1 MNQITVTP
9 ETDPQRIDQF
19 SIRSSPMVQKLVN
32 TIVSQEYEVYVFT
45 QDGSHFVSE
54 VLGLDW
60 KQGLIWIGTP
70 YEKNLAKK
78 CNGQTPYILVS
89 FPDGIKV
96 QFSGMGLVHTQYEG
110 AEAICLEIPTVIVRL
125 QQRNFFRVIADDE
138 LNRQISI
145 TIPGL
150 PDPENIVDI
159 SLAGCGMM
167 LRKHPDLTIGSILK
181 NARLQLP
188 DGNGSIFIDLE
199 VRNLYPLHDT
209 PELVQVGCEMRLV
222 KRTDE
227 HRLQRF
233 LLSTERRQRAARHS
247 VD

>member
-9 ETDPQRIDQF
+9 ETDPQRLEKF
-19 SIRSSPMVQKLVN
+19 SIRSAPMVQKLVN
-32 TIVSQEYEVYVFT
+32 TIVSNEYEVYVFT
-45 QDGSHFVSE
+45 HDGTHFVSE

-70 YEKNLAKK
+70 YEKSLAKK
-78 CNGQTPYILVS
+78 CNGQTSYVLVS
-89 FPDGIKV
+89 FPEGIKV
-96 QFSGMGLVHTQYEG
+96 QFSGTGLVHTQYEG
-110 AEAICLEIPTVIVRL
+110 AESICLEIPSSIVRL

-138 LNRQISI
+138 LNRQISV
-145 TIPGL
+145 TIPSL
-150 PDPENIVDI
+150 PDPESIVDI
-159 SLAGCGMM
+159 SLAGCGI
-167 LRKHPDLTIGSILK
+167 LIKKHPDVVIGAIFK

-188 DGNGSIFIDLE
+188 GETNSLFVDLE
-199 VRNLYPLHDT
+199 VRNLYPQHDT

-233 LLSTERRQRAARHS
+233 LLATERRQRAARHS

>member
-1 MNQITVTP
+1 MNQVTVIP
-9 ETDPQRIDQF
+9 ETDPQRIEQF

-45 QDGSHFVSE
+45 QEGSHFVSE

-78 CNGQTPYILVS
+78 CNAQTPYVLVS

-96 QFSGMGLVHTQYEG
+96 QFSGTGLVHTQFEG
-110 AEAICLEIPTVIVRL
+110 AEAICLKIPTTIIRL
-125 QQRNFFRVIADDE
+125 QLRNFFRVIADDE

-145 TIPGL
+145 TIPNL
-150 PDPENIVDI
+150 PDPKGLLDI
-159 SLAGCGMM
+159 SLAGCGI
-167 LRKHPDLTIGSILK
+167 LLKRHPELNIGSVFK
-181 NARLQLP
+181 NARLHLP
-188 DGNGSIFIDLE
+188 DEEGSIFIDLE
-199 VRNLYPLHDT
+199 IRNLYPQHDT
-209 PELVQVGCEMRLV
+209 PDIIQAGCEMRIV

-233 LLSTERRQRAARHS
+233 LLATERRQRAARHS